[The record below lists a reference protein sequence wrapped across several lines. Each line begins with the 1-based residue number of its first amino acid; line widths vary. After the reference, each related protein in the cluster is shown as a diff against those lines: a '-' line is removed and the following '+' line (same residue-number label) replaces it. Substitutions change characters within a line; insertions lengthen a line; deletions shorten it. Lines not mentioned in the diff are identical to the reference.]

1 MQDYRSSRE
10 FAIRAFTDTPA
21 PNPSFQLF
29 RVVLADNTY
38 TRTRD
43 GRRKCERK
51 PSNEREDGEMT
62 SMQAITA
69 EGRRRMIAEAAWHR
83 AEARGFANGDPMLD
97 WLEAEREIDALLT
110 DGRTSWLG
118 KLEDRLATARGEIRS
133 VKSEVGSRAK
143 SARKSAK
150 VRLKQDIEKMDEL
163 LDRFE
168 EQIGK
173 LRERGEKATQKA
185 RAQAEKIW
193 DEIQELRQRVVGKQ
207 S

>member
-1 MQDYRSSRE
+1 
-10 FAIRAFTDTPA
+10 
-21 PNPSFQLF
+21 
-29 RVVLADNTY
+29 
-38 TRTRD
+38 
-43 GRRKCERK
+43 
-51 PSNEREDGEMT
+51 MT

-83 AEARGFANGDPMLD
+83 AEARGFANGDPMWD
-97 WLEAEREIDALLT
+97 WLEAEREIDALLN
-110 DGRTSWLG
+110 DGRKSWLG

-143 SARKSAK
+143 SAK
-150 VRLKQDIEKMDEL
+150 VKLKQDIEKMDEL